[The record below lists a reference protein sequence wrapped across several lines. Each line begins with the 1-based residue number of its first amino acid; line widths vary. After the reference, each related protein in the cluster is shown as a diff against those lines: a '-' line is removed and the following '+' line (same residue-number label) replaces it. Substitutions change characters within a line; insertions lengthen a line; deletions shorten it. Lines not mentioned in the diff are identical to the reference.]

1 MDFEEDMS
9 VRDKAMDVSDED
21 GGKAKVDERFEEA
34 SMPYFIERFLY
45 VHKYGRRV
53 AFDIF
58 GMHGCLCELKDFVDG
73 RFVYSEACLF
83 WI

>member
-1 MDFEEDMS
+1 MDFEEDVS
-9 VRDKAMDVSDED
+9 IRDKAMDVSDED

-45 VHKYGRRV
+45 VHEDGCRV

-58 GMHGCLCELKDFVDG
+58 VMHGCLSEL
-73 RFVYSEACLF
+73 
-83 WI
+83 